1 MNDNLPPE
9 ESLADE
15 FRNLGKNL
23 ADALRAGW
31 ESPERKRLQQEIE
44 SGLTD
49 LGATLK
55 REVDNFA
62 SSPTG
67 QQLKTDVEQLHERVR
82 SGETQEKV
90 RQELL
95 NALKTANA
103 ELQRVINQWSA
114 PRTDAS
120 QNETP
125 SEPTDKAG

>member
-1 MNDNLPPE
+1 MSDNQPPE
-9 ESLADE
+9 ENLAEE

-23 ADALRAGW
+23 ADALRTGW

-49 LGATLK
+49 LGTTLK
-55 REVDNFA
+55 REVENFS

-82 SGETQEKV
+82 SGEAQEKV

-103 ELQRVINQWSA
+103 ELKRVINQWSA
-114 PRTDAS
+114 SRPDAS
-120 QNETP
+120 QNEAP